1 MTNKFPVVL
10 DFPHMP
16 IICMYLNGYI
26 YIFFQFN
33 LQKRSEFADISLVKY
48 VKNIRQIEKK

>member
-1 MTNKFPVVL
+1 MTNKFPVVV

-26 YIFFQFN
+26 YIVFQFN
-33 LQKRSEFADISLVKY
+33 LQKQSEFADISLVKY